1 MKFLLYVV
9 GLGGA
14 IALGVFPR
22 PQVRRPLLTRIL
34 TVALVV
40 AVTFLTFL
48 PPLVGT
54 FGDAIMNRERH
65 AAQPKVNVL
74 VRPDLG
80 SVDSLLTIAYAE
92 PGAPVPLVLRFAST
106 EVLDRARAC
115 DPSALMLVTVT
126 NEGDHRRF
134 LVHAVLG
141 TKPLLILPY
150 IPALEERSRIMFLHV
165 PMSWVGFLAFIV
177 TLWYSVS
184 YLRRENPDHDLMA
197 AASAGIGL
205 LFCSLAY
212 VTGALWAKFNWGK
225 FFNWDMREFSVLVLL
240 LIYGAYFVL
249 RSSMPESARRS
260 RISGVYAIVSCVAAL
275 FLLFIVPRMT
285 ESLHPGSQSDT
296 NAGPILS
303 TQADA
308 INITK
313 AYIFSLSLAA
323 FTLLYFW
330 MLNLSIRL
338 RSAENAMRE
347 RMR

>member
-80 SVDSLLTIAYAE
+80 SVDSLLTLAYAE
-92 PGAPVPLVLRFAST
+92 PGAPAPLVLRFAST

-115 DPSALMLVTVT
+115 DPSAPMLVTVT

-150 IPALEERSRIMFLHV
+150 IPALEERSR
-165 PMSWVGFLAFIV
+165 
-177 TLWYSVS
+177 
-184 YLRRENPDHDLMA
+184 
-197 AASAGIGL
+197 
-205 LFCSLAY
+205 
-212 VTGALWAKFNWGK
+212 
-225 FFNWDMREFSVLVLL
+225 
-240 LIYGAYFVL
+240 
-249 RSSMPESARRS
+249 
-260 RISGVYAIVSCVAAL
+260 
-275 FLLFIVPRMT
+275 
-285 ESLHPGSQSDT
+285 
-296 NAGPILS
+296 
-303 TQADA
+303 
-308 INITK
+308 
-313 AYIFSLSLAA
+313 
-323 FTLLYFW
+323 
-330 MLNLSIRL
+330 
-338 RSAENAMRE
+338 
-347 RMR
+347 

>member
-14 IALGVFPR
+14 LALGIFPR
-22 PQVRRPLLTRIL
+22 PQVPRPLLTRIL

-54 FGDAIMNRERH
+54 FGDAIMNKERH

-74 VRPDLG
+74 IRPDLS
-80 SVDSLLTIAYAE
+80 SVDSLLRISYQE
-92 PGAPVPLVLRFAST
+92 PGASKSLILRFASQD
-106 EVLDRARAC
+106 VIDRTRAC
-115 DPSALMLVTVT
+115 DPAKPVVVTVT
-126 NEGDHRRF
+126 NESDHQTF
-134 LVHAVLG
+134 LVHDVLG
-141 TKPLLILPY
+141 SRPLLFLPY

-177 TLWYSVS
+177 TLWYSVL
-184 YLRRENPDHDLMA
+184 YLRREQADHDLMA
-197 AASAGIGL
+197 ASSAGIGL

-240 LIYGAYFVL
+240 LMYGAYFAL
-249 RSSMPESARRS
+249 RSSIPQPARRA
-260 RISGVYAIVSCVAAL
+260 RISGVYAIISCVAAL

-285 ESLHPGSQSDT
+285 QSLHPGSQSDT

-313 AYIFSLSLAA
+313 SYIFSLSLGA

-330 MLNLSIRL
+330 MLNLGIRI
-338 RSAENAMRE
+338 RKAEEAVRE
-347 RMR
+347 RMS